1 MENKD
6 TTPLTQVQLDL
17 KARKKRFWDAATL
30 QTPDRVPLACMDDYF
45 CLSLGGA
52 TAATSYY
59 EPEKAAKIFLEQVG
73 QFNWDM
79 ITPFG
84 TLPGKVGEILG
95 CTSNKWAGYN
105 LADDQEYQYVE
116 KEYMTADEYDEFLK
130 NPGDFTVRKLW
141 PRMATG
147 LEGFSYFPNLLVLSH
162 TYAPIS
168 DLASILG
175 QPKVQ
180 EMLEKMLK
188 AGKEMN
194 KYEQIYEITEQGL
207 KAKGLPMLGGIAL
220 AHAPFDWVS
229 DYMRGIKG
237 SMMDMYYNPDKLKAV
252 IEVITPPLIEHA
264 IETAK
269 MFDDP
274 VISMPL
280 HRGADPFMS
289 KDQFAEFYW
298 PSLKKMITAFIDA
311 DLTPFPY
318 WEGSYTGRLEFLQ
331 ELPPGKVLSHFDV
344 IDLEKARKMIGDI
357 TCFWGNVPAG
367 ILMSGTPDDINDYV
381 KKLIDIFG
389 DTGGLIIDGGAG
401 IPKEARVE
409 NVMALTE
416 AVFEHGV
423 Y

>member
-1 MENKD
+1 MDKKD
-6 TTPLTQVQLDL
+6 TASLTRVELDL

-30 QTPDRVPLACMDDYF
+30 KTPDRVPLACMDDYF

-52 TAATSYY
+52 TAATAYY
-59 EPEKAAKIFLEQVG
+59 EPEKAVKIYLEQIG

-79 ITPFG
+79 MTPFG
-84 TLPGKVGEILG
+84 NLPGKVGEILG

-105 LADDQEYQYVE
+105 LPDNHEFQYVE
-116 KEYMTADEYDEFLK
+116 KEYMSADEYDEFLK

-147 LEGFSYFPNLLVLSH
+147 LEAFGLFPNLLVLSH
-162 TYAPIS
+162 SFAPIS
-168 DLASILG
+168 DLALTLG
-175 QPKVQ
+175 QPEVQ
-180 EMLEKMLK
+180 EMLEKMLE

-194 KYEQIYEITEQGL
+194 KYNQIFELMEQGL
-207 KAKGLPMLGGIAL
+207 NAQGFPMLGGIAT

-229 DYMRGIKG
+229 DYLRGIKG
-237 SMMDMYYNPDKLKAV
+237 SMMDMYYEPDKLKAV
-252 IEVITPPLIEHA
+252 IEVITPPMIQHA

-274 VISMPL
+274 VVFMPL

-289 KDQFAEFYW
+289 RDQYAEFYW
-298 PSLKKMITAFIDA
+298 PGLKETIMAFVDA
-311 DLTPFPY
+311 GLTPFTF

-344 IDLEKARKMIGDI
+344 IDHEKAREMIGDI

-367 ILMSGTPDDINDYV
+367 TLMSGTPSDISDYV
-381 KKLIDIFG
+381 KKLIDIFA

-401 IPKEARVE
+401 IPKEAKIE

-416 AVFEHGV
+416 TVLEYGV

>member
-1 MENKD
+1 MDKKEKA
-6 TTPLTQVQLDL
+6 PLTQEELDL
-17 KARKKRFWDAATL
+17 QARKKRFWDAATL
-30 QTPDRVPLACMDDYF
+30 QKPDRVPIACMDDYF
-45 CLSLGGA
+45 SLSLGGA
-52 TAATSYY
+52 TPATAYY
-59 EPEKAAKIFLEQVG
+59 EPEKASKIFVEQVT

-105 LADDQEYQYVE
+105 LPDDQEFQYVE

-130 NPGDFTVRKLW
+130 NPSDFTVRKLW

-147 LEGFSYFPNLLVLSH
+147 LEPFGMFPNLLVFSH
-162 TYAPIS
+162 SYAPIS
-168 DLASILG
+168 DLAGMFG
-175 QPKVQ
+175 QPEVR
-180 EMLEKMLK
+180 EMFKKLIK
-188 AGKEMN
+188 AGEEMN
-194 KYEQIYEITEQGL
+194 KYEQVYEVLEQDL
-207 KAKGLPMLGGIAL
+207 NVKGFPMLGGVAG

-229 DYMRGIKG
+229 DYLRGIKG
-237 SMMDMYYNPDKLKAV
+237 SMMDMYYCPDKLKAV
-252 IEVITPPLIEHA
+252 IEVITPPLIEYA

-269 MFDDP
+269 MFGDP
-274 VISMPL
+274 VVSMPL

-289 KDQFAEFYW
+289 NDQFAEFYW
-298 PSLKKMITAFIDA
+298 PSLKKMIMAFIDA
-311 DLTPFPY
+311 DLIPFPF

-344 IDLEKARKMIGDI
+344 IDLEKARKMVGDI

-367 ILMSGTPDDINDYV
+367 TFMSGTPDDIRDYV

-401 IPKEARVE
+401 VPKEAKIE
-409 NVMALTE
+409 NVVALTE
-416 AVFEHGV
+416 AVLEYGV